1 MGFLQLSPQV
11 FSALEPCECEEMIAK
26 ARYSYIHKFDHELMY
41 IAISNALGSAF
52 SKNYKYNNVFE
63 KKEIKKEVTEEERQR
78 IKEYFEN
85 W

>member
-26 ARYSYIHKFDHELMY
+26 ARDRYKFDHELMY